1 MSSDVA
7 VQEKETIVSKENTDH
22 EEKASHDVTKANDIT
37 IPKAT
42 RRGRERKAEKQA
54 ETEQEGV
61 VTIATAS
68 VDLKVSPK
76 GGRPVATEVKISK
89 PRDRLKMVKQPYP
102 SESDRVT
109 EEDKSKKRGK
119 RT

>member
-22 EEKASHDVTKANDIT
+22 EEKASHDVTKATDIT

-76 GGRPVATEVKISK
+76 GGRPVATEVKISNQET
-89 PRDRLKMVKQPYP
+89 DSKQWNSPVLQK
-102 SESDRVT
+102 VT
-109 EEDKSKKRGK
+109 G
-119 RT
+119 